1 MPVASLT
8 AATFTPARTA
18 PLGSATR
25 PRMRPPVPWAVSHVG
40 TMREITR
47 RRQTAVERAR
57 SDGMKPPNI
66 LGRSFCSKAIACV
79 QPQPCY
85 NPARLEKSNAHCQ
98 EEKRTASH
106 RKLECRSARTMSS
119 SNAEPYLKIGDVARR
134 VGVSPSV
141 IRSWESV
148 GLTRPRRTESKY
160 RLYTADD
167 VRLLKRARFL
177 RKVRGLNA
185 AAIVELL
192 RREGRAR
199 PALDGSAGAIG
210 THLRQ
215 LRAKRKLS
223 LAQVAQAVNLSVGF
237 LSALERSQM
246 SGSVGTLRKL
256 TRFYKTNILDF
267 FDANGASTRQVR
279 PAQRKVL
286 EAGPGVRME
295 LLAWGN
301 TVMEPHLF
309 RVAPEAGS
317 GDSYTHE
324 GEEFLYVLRG
334 ELTIMLENEEYRL
347 KAGDSFYFE
356 SATPH
361 HWRNPG
367 RAETWVL
374 WVNTP
379 PTFWVPLPNIRC
391 DADREGSA

>member
-1 MPVASLT
+1 MN
-8 AATFTPARTA
+8 
-18 PLGSATR
+18 
-25 PRMRPPVPWAVSHVG
+25 
-40 TMREITR
+40 
-47 RRQTAVERAR
+47 R
-57 SDGMKPPNI
+57 S
-66 LGRSFCSKAIACV
+66 S
-79 QPQPCY
+79 
-85 NPARLEKSNAHCQ
+85 
-98 EEKRTASH
+98 
-106 RKLECRSARTMSS
+106 
-119 SNAEPYLKIGDVARR
+119 AEPYLKIGDVARR

-141 IRSWESV
+141 IRTWESL
-148 GLTRPRRTESKY
+148 GLARPRRTESKY

-167 VRLLKRARFL
+167 VKLLKRARFL

-199 PALDGSAGAIG
+199 PAADGNAGAIG
-210 THLRQ
+210 SHLRQ

-223 LAQVAQAVNLSVGF
+223 LARVARAVGISVGF

-256 TRFYKTNILDF
+256 ARFYKTNILDF
-267 FDANGASTRQVR
+267 FDANGTSSRQVR

-309 RVAPEAGS
+309 RVAPQSGS

-334 ELTIMLENEEYRL
+334 ELTITLEKEEYRL
-347 KAGDSFYFE
+347 KTGDSFYFE

-361 HWRNPG
+361 HWKNRG
-367 RAETWVL
+367 RAETLLL
-374 WVNTP
+374 WINTP
-379 PTFWVPLPNIRC
+379 PTF
-391 DADREGSA
+391 

>member
-1 MPVASLT
+1 
-8 AATFTPARTA
+8 
-18 PLGSATR
+18 
-25 PRMRPPVPWAVSHVG
+25 
-40 TMREITR
+40 
-47 RRQTAVERAR
+47 
-57 SDGMKPPNI
+57 
-66 LGRSFCSKAIACV
+66 
-79 QPQPCY
+79 
-85 NPARLEKSNAHCQ
+85 
-98 EEKRTASH
+98 
-106 RKLECRSARTMSS
+106 MSS

-199 PALDGSAGAIG
+199 PALDGSAGVIG

-267 FDANGASTRQVR
+267 FDANGASARQVR
-279 PAQRKVL
+279 PTQRKVL
-286 EAGPGVRME
+286 QAGPGVRME

-324 GEEFLYVLRG
+324 GEEFLFVLRG
-334 ELTIMLENEEYRL
+334 ELTITLEKEEYLL

-361 HWRNPG
+361 RWKNPG
-367 RAETWVL
+367 RVETCLL

-379 PTFWVPLPNIRC
+379 PTF
-391 DADREGSA
+391 

>member
-1 MPVASLT
+1 MPTSN
-8 AATFTPARTA
+8 
-18 PLGSATR
+18 SA
-25 PRMRPPVPWAVSHVG
+25 
-40 TMREITR
+40 
-47 RRQTAVERAR
+47 
-57 SDGMKPPNI
+57 
-66 LGRSFCSKAIACV
+66 
-79 QPQPCY
+79 
-85 NPARLEKSNAHCQ
+85 
-98 EEKRTASH
+98 
-106 RKLECRSARTMSS
+106 
-119 SNAEPYLKIGDVARR
+119 PYLKIGDVARR
-134 VGVSPSV
+134 VGVSQSV
-141 IRSWESV
+141 IRSWESL

-167 VRLLKRARFL
+167 VKLLKRARFL

-192 RREGRAR
+192 RREGRVR
-199 PALDGSAGAIG
+199 PAVDGAAGAIG
-210 THLRQ
+210 SHLRQ
-215 LRAKRKLS
+215 LRSKRRLS
-223 LAQVAQAVNLSVGF
+223 LAQVAQSVGISVGF

-256 TRFYKTNILDF
+256 ARFYKTNILDF
-267 FDANGASTRQVR
+267 FDGTGISSRQVR
-279 PAQRKVL
+279 PEQRKVL
-286 EAGPGVRME
+286 EAGSGVRME

-309 RVAPEAGS
+309 RVAPAAGS
-317 GDSYTHE
+317 GESYTHE

-334 ELTIMLENEEYRL
+334 QLTIMLENEEYRL

-379 PTFWVPLPNIRC
+379 PTF
-391 DADREGSA
+391 